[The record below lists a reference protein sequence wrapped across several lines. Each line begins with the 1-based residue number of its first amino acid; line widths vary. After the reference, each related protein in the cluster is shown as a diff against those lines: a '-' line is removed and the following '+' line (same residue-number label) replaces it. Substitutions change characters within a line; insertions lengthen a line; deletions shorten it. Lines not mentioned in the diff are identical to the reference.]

1 MTKYMEI
8 NGEQFEVIRSAKT
21 ESMIDAHF
29 VNYRGRGLEHYYEK
43 PSNIKR
49 EIWRDWCSWCSSC
62 DEVHY
67 FEITNAN
74 DFKFAIGAIYI
85 DEYGEQG
92 YIRITDC
99 HNRLYLCK
107 E

>member
-1 MTKYMEI
+1 MTKFVEI

-21 ESMIDAHF
+21 QQMIDAHF
-29 VNYRGRGLEHYYEK
+29 VNYRGQGLEHYYEK
-43 PSNIKR
+43 PSDIKR
-49 EIWRDWCSWCSSC
+49 EIWRDWCAWCGSC

-67 FEITNAN
+67 FEITGAN
-74 DFKFAIGAIYI
+74 VFKFTIGAIYNGI
-85 DEYGEQG
+85 NENGF
-92 YIRITDC
+92 IHITRE